1 MKCLVS
7 EEPEVPCQHGDETRK
22 FGIKQVDKV
31 QEPIRWSLHQPHK
44 PLESTLSRLDLW
56 IEQFPVGVLRAD
68 RGLRANENRE
78 MIAGSRRN
86 QAIQAHYKIKWF
98 YL

>member
-1 MKCLVS
+1 M
-7 EEPEVPCQHGDETRK
+7 EPPSATQAFGVNPFPIRFMNRTVPCE
-22 FGIKQVDKV
+22 
-31 QEPIRWSLHQPHK
+31 
-44 PLESTLSRLDLW
+44 
-56 IEQFPVGVLRAD
+56 VLRAD